1 MASVFNNPF
10 ALGQCSEIEKAGIEH
25 KFLVVDRHGFLK
37 AVGGSRRTLGVRA
50 FFHRWSCDL
59 TKVDEKVNALFTKY
73 PVGHFNNKNNLEF
86 LAAPPTTT
94 ILERLRTR
102 FQKKKGF
109 EKTEFFKTALEQLGS
124 PAPTAPVN
132 IDEADHPSVSSLESR
147 VSPGT
152 SLLPSSASSSTIP
165 TVPVGIDE
173 GVLSVNS
180 VRLMRSSGS
189 PSNSSSASS
198 STISELGPR
207 AKNES
212 NRLSYFRPI
221 ALSHFGLEEE
231 DFASLEL
238 DLELPCDEF
247 QEKIME
253 GIKAA
258 AKKKHGEYLNAKLR
272 QITGDLMLDD
282 TIPFDED
289 LSQTV
294 FDLLTTTFKKGRIN
308 TSFDISILD
317 HLLSSTVEPKFRA
330 LVLAVL
336 EKMMPIAER
345 KNWNSQIN
353 VLSVIKKAQYDLIE
367 RKEISEAGKC
377 INRAVFNAVWEV
389 YKDHAIA
396 VYSAA
401 AQAASLHLDP
411 EAADALVEE
420 AFDQVH
426 QNKGKILKEG
436 TGSIILRH
444 TAIRSKIT
452 EIAKK
457 KAESDYKSRHKAQT
471 AENEE
476 CFNVV
481 E

>member
-1 MASVFNNPF
+1 
-10 ALGQCSEIEKAGIEH
+10 
-25 KFLVVDRHGFLK
+25 
-37 AVGGSRRTLGVRA
+37 
-50 FFHRWSCDL
+50 
-59 TKVDEKVNALFTKY
+59 
-73 PVGHFNNKNNLEF
+73 
-86 LAAPPTTT
+86 
-94 ILERLRTR
+94 
-102 FQKKKGF
+102 
-109 EKTEFFKTALEQLGS
+109 
-124 PAPTAPVN
+124 
-132 IDEADHPSVSSLESR
+132 
-147 VSPGT
+147 
-152 SLLPSSASSSTIP
+152 
-165 TVPVGIDE
+165 
-173 GVLSVNS
+173 
-180 VRLMRSSGS
+180 MRSSGS